1 MKIGFL
7 GLTEKRPFLYTTL
20 KILQG
25 LGDSVLFVTTNLQYA
40 RLIMDEDYELEDI
53 DGVFKAGAFQNTTI
67 IVTSLTMDDLGP
79 NGLNVI
85 NPDEFQHCIYDNQVG
100 AEVDY
105 TLFIK
110 GLEENGEPSANKLK
124 ALVIKFLNTNL
135 YINFPDL
142 YKPKE
147 YEDLIEELL
156 DLPSRFKN
164 YYLNV
169 IDEVEI
175 MNPDSPLIPKL
186 KELGNSFLL
195 MDAGSSTELRTVSQQ
210 ERDLITRHRKAL
222 KKLISPDIVYLRER
236 LNLPHTTYVYSISKV
251 INELSTRLEEDEL
264 MSRFSKII
272 LS

>member
-1 MKIGFL
+1 MNILEYDKLSLFTEMSNDL
-7 GLTEKRPFLYTTL
+7 EATLTE
-20 KILQG
+20 ILVASPKFNSYKLAQDTVKSLFNHQG
-25 LGDSVLFVTTNLQYA
+25 KSRQDYFPDEGNWDEDDPNDEIIST
-40 RLIMDEDYELEDI
+40 MDEELYKVLISE
-53 DGVFKAGAFQNTTI
+53 
-67 IVTSLTMDDLGP
+67 
-79 NGLNVI
+79 I
-85 NPDEFQHCIYDNQVG
+85 NI
-100 AEVDY
+100 
-105 TLFIK
+105 FIK

-142 YKPKE
+142 YRPKE

>member
-1 MKIGFL
+1 MNILEYEKLSLFTEMSNDL
-7 GLTEKRPFLYTTL
+7 EATLTE
-20 KILQG
+20 ILVASPKFSSYKLAQDTVKSLFNHQG
-25 LGDSVLFVTTNLQYA
+25 KSRQDYFPDEGNWDEDDPNDEIIST
-40 RLIMDEDYELEDI
+40 MDEELYKVLISE
-53 DGVFKAGAFQNTTI
+53 
-67 IVTSLTMDDLGP
+67 
-79 NGLNVI
+79 I
-85 NPDEFQHCIYDNQVG
+85 NI
-100 AEVDY
+100 
-105 TLFIK
+105 FIK

-175 MNPDSPLIPKL
+175 MNPESPLIPKL
-186 KELGNSFLL
+186 KELGNGFLL